1 MKVLWF
7 EVTEPSNYRN
17 EGSVLGGWQDSLE
30 AIVRNNKDIELH
42 IAFKVENSSEIRIVN
57 GVTYHPI
64 EYNVNFFNK
73 FKSLYTCKVISKS
86 LLIGAIKVINDVKP
100 DIIHVFG
107 LEWAW
112 GLVAE
117 FTNVPIVLHIMGS
130 IIPYNNAF
138 FPPGYNSSTVYRA
151 LFPNIKKIVGFYI
164 QQVYYKS
171 LIKQEKRVWNC
182 VHNYM
187 GRTIWDERLTTIQ
200 SKGSHY
206 WHVDEAIR
214 STFLMSNKVWNN
226 GSEIQLL
233 SIGCSSFWKGPD
245 MLLKTAKILKH
256 NGLKFQWMVAGSM
269 NYYVKRSVEYSEKTT
284 FEDNNVKILGFVKPD
299 QLVSLIYNSTLYVH
313 TAYIENSPN
322 SICEAQCLG
331 LPIVATNVGGIPSLI
346 RNGIDGEL
354 VPANDPYQMAACIIK
369 LVNNKEQLSVY
380 SANSREAALKRHNP
394 NNIMCQ
400 LMDCYKDV
408 LIRDCREM

>member
-1 MKVLWF
+1 
-7 EVTEPSNYRN
+7 
-17 EGSVLGGWQDSLE
+17 
-30 AIVRNNKDIELH
+30 
-42 IAFKVENSSEIRIVN
+42 
-57 GVTYHPI
+57 
-64 EYNVNFFNK
+64 
-73 FKSLYTCKVISKS
+73 
-86 LLIGAIKVINDVKP
+86 
-100 DIIHVFG
+100 
-107 LEWAW
+107 
-112 GLVAE
+112 
-117 FTNVPIVLHIMGS
+117 
-130 IIPYNNAF
+130 
-138 FPPGYNSSTVYRA
+138 
-151 LFPNIKKIVGFYI
+151 
-164 QQVYYKS
+164 
-171 LIKQEKRVWNC
+171 
-182 VHNYM
+182 M

-214 STFLMSNKVWNN
+214 STFLTSNKVRNN
-226 GSEIQLL
+226 SREIQLL

-256 NGLKFQWMVAGSM
+256 NGLNFQWIVAGSM

-299 QLVSLIYNSTLYVH
+299 QLVSLINNSTLYVH

-354 VPANDPYQMAACIIK
+354 VPANDPYQMATCIMK

-400 LMDCYKDV
+400 LIDCYKDV
-408 LIRDCREM
+408 LIK